1 MHGGTLRTLR
11 IALRQEVLRQRE
23 WSIVSKKFHEEQVKT
38 CTYSPKRALDLG
50 THTPT
55 KNATPVT

>member
-23 WSIVSKKFHEEQVKT
+23 WSIVSRGTGE
-38 CTYSPKRALDLG
+38 DLHLFTKEG
-50 THTPT
+50 ARPRNTHTNKKRNPRYIS
-55 KNATPVT
+55 